1 MGCGETE
8 QLVNNT
14 AFQLVL
20 GSQAIAGFLSG
31 VVSVIVTI
39 KCGTLH
45 FHVNCRT
52 TQVVRYR
59 TYSDPCSVGLPQFVC
74 IGLRF
79 PATVCMTSFALL
91 QFAMVAERSIALW
104 KRNNY
109 ETYGPRLGIMFA
121 VVSVIIAL
129 AATTWAMWQEDFH
142 QSPVYCSAA
151 TINTADRLSLLC
163 FVICG
168 IDLTTLIGVAV
179 LFTCND
185 IAVKRKHFNLN
196 SSYQLHENYSVIRLI
211 LPLTL
216 FQTVCYAVFS
226 GSSGIIS
233 LFRHSFGIIGYRTLF
248 AATYIIPYYTFI
260 SPILMWFVIRYSQR
274 LKATKLKLLTQRV
287 SSEND
292 VYFKT
297 YSEMNHTGT
306 IL

>member
-1 MGCGETE
+1 MSLRLLSSKENARMEHHCNEMGCGETE

-45 FHVNCRT
+45 FHVNCRI
-52 TQVVRYR
+52 
-59 TYSDPCSVGLPQFVC
+59 L
-74 IGLRF
+74 II
-79 PATVCMTSFALL
+79 ATLLLYILHSCLITAL

-142 QSPVYCSAA
+142 QSP
-151 TINTADRLSLLC
+151 
-163 FVICG
+163 
-168 IDLTTLIGVAV
+168 
-179 LFTCND
+179 
-185 IAVKRKHFNLN
+185 
-196 SSYQLHENYSVIRLI
+196 
-211 LPLTL
+211 
-216 FQTVCYAVFS
+216 
-226 GSSGIIS
+226 
-233 LFRHSFGIIGYRTLF
+233 
-248 AATYIIPYYTFI
+248 IIPYYTFI